1 MNACNYGGGGVERE
15 GRTNDRWRERDR
27 DIESEDGYKR
37 GVVVDVEV
45 KGRYFDTEK
54 RQGGG
59 VKRNGSLELY
69 TPVRNDR
76 PNRMVGRPVSSSVLV

>member
-1 MNACNYGGGGVERE
+1 ME
-15 GRTNDRWRERDR
+15 
-27 DIESEDGYKR
+27 
-37 GVVVDVEV
+37 DVEV